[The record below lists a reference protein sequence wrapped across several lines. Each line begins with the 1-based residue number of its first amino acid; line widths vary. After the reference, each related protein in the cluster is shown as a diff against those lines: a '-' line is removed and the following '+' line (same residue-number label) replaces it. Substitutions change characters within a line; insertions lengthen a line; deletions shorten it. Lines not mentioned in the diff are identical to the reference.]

1 MRSLLIAC
9 TMMLTVISGAQAM
22 EPVNDRQLM
31 LYYEVPFG
39 NSSRAG
45 DNHSFGLRL
54 DQTRHAPGDV
64 ITLDK
69 LKDKTAVLDFRAGRK
84 GVESFRI
91 HGIDYANELF
101 VARAATEEGAE
112 DSGAAETTVE
122 DEGAAADT
130 TEPVEKEE
138 KTGFAKTLSEVP
150 LGVVI
155 GGLLFIGILA
165 GAGD

>member
-1 MRSLLIAC
+1 MRSLLIAI
-9 TMMLTVISGAQAM
+9 TLVLTVISGAQAI
-22 EPVNDRQLM
+22 EPVNEHQLM

-39 NSSRAG
+39 SNSRAG

-54 DQTRHAPGDV
+54 DQTSHAPREV
-64 ITLDK
+64 VTLDH
-69 LKDKTAVLDFRAGRK
+69 LKDKTAVLDFRAGQR
-84 GVESFRI
+84 GVESFKV
-91 HGIDYANELF
+91 HGVDYANRLF

-112 DSGAAETTVE
+112 DTGAAETTAE

-138 KTGFAKTLSEVP
+138 KTEFEKKLAEVP
-150 LGVVI
+150 IGVVI